1 MRIAVV
7 RNREGSG
14 IINRFGQVSP
24 ERYGNR
30 TVQMVAEA
38 LADSGHDV
46 AVLEGDKTLLAQL
59 EQFMPPA
66 PDGQPTGI
74 VFNMAYGIQGECRYT
89 HVPAMLEMAGVPY
102 TGSSPFGH
110 ALALDKVVTKI
121 LLENAGVPTPRYRV
135 LAGPDQPLEG
145 MRFPVVVKPRHEST
159 SYGLGFAKNSR
170 EAAEA
175 VGSVVEQYEQEALVE
190 EYIGGREFCV
200 GLLGNQEMEFLPIVE
215 SDFGQRDL
223 RLVTRADKFM
233 KSACEPGKICPAAID
248 DGLASTL
255 RELSMVTFRSCHCKD
270 FARVD
275 IRVDTD
281 GNPYVLEI
289 NSMASLGRTG
299 SFVQAAQTVGYDF
312 PALIRRI
319 LDETHR
325 RYFGIRAESPL
336 PAEASIGRG

>member
-7 RNREGSG
+7 RNRERSG

-24 ERYGNR
+24 EKYGNR

-38 LADSGHDV
+38 LADSGNEV

-59 EQFMPPA
+59 EQFMPPD

-135 LAGPDQPLEG
+135 LANPDQPLEG
-145 MRFPVVVKPRHEST
+145 IRFPVVVKPRHEST

-170 EAAEA
+170 EAAES
-175 VGSVVEQYEQEALVE
+175 VGSVVEQYQQEALVE
-190 EYIGGREFCV
+190 EYIDGREFCV
-200 GLLGNQEMEFLPIVE
+200 GLVGNQEMEFLPIVE
-215 SDFGQRDL
+215 SDFGERDL
-223 RLVTRADKFM
+223 RLVTRDDKFM
-233 KSACEPGKICPAAID
+233 RSACEPRKICPATID
-248 DGLASTL
+248 DDLASSL
-255 RELSMVTFRSCHCKD
+255 RELSMRTFRSCHCKD

-275 IRVDTD
+275 IRVDAD

-299 SFVQAAQTVGYDF
+299 SFVQAAQTAGYDF

-319 LDETHR
+319 LDETYR
-325 RYFGIRAESPL
+325 RYFAIRAESSL
-336 PAEASIGRG
+336 KARAVGLG

>member
-7 RNREGSG
+7 RNRERSG

-24 ERYGNR
+24 EKYGNR

-38 LADSGHDV
+38 LADSGHEV
-46 AVLEGDKTLLAQL
+46 AVLEGDKTLLAEL
-59 EQFMPPA
+59 EQFMPSG
-66 PDGQPTGI
+66 PDGHPTGI

-135 LAGPDQPLEG
+135 LASADQPLEG
-145 MRFPVVVKPRHEST
+145 MRFPLVVKPRHEST
-159 SYGLGFAKNSR
+159 SYGLSFAKNSR

-175 VGSVVEQYEQEALVE
+175 VGSVVEQYQQEALVE
-190 EYIGGREFCV
+190 EYIHGLEFCV

-215 SDFGQRDL
+215 SDFGERDL

-233 KSACEPGKICPAAID
+233 KSACEPEKICPALID

-255 RELSMVTFRSCHCKD
+255 RVLSMVAFRSCHCKD
-270 FARVD
+270 FARLD

-299 SFVQAAQTVGYDF
+299 SFVQAAQTAGYDF

-336 PAEASIGRG
+336 QAEAFMGLG